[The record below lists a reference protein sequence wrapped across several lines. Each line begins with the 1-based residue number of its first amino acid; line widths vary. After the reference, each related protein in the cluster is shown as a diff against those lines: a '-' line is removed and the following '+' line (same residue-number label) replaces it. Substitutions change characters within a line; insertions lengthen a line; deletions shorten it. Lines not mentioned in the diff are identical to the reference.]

1 MGICCVCDSGNSNQG
16 SVTTQRG
23 GVWREVGGMFKWE
36 GTWVN
41 LWLIHVD
48 VQYKPMQYFRAIILQ
63 LKINKILK
71 KSVWELRPLALY

>member
-1 MGICCVCDSGNSNQG
+1 METYITICKRQPMGICCVCDAGNSNQG

-48 VQYKPMQYFRAIILQ
+48 VQ
-63 LKINKILK
+63 
-71 KSVWELRPLALY
+71 